1 MNLNDCLDNY
11 EFNNDNIKNYHKIV
25 ELTFFSI
32 GFVSIGGITF
42 YYIRNKLGNLIR
54 AKIVDGIWSLLKLET
69 ITRMSFNK
77 LRNSINNTLIN
88 PFKMF
93 VVNEEVEEPK
103 DVSYYMDGRLVKK
116 LTYLDAIKY
125 QPTEEYNLIIY
136 KIQGNLVNCEG
147 KTFYKIFER
156 HEDINETCEPS
167 QLKFISIEIL
177 IDGLDQKLSLNLG
190 DINVFIQGNK
200 IFTRPFMKWFLME
213 KYGIN
218 LKQDTNYTI
227 YTIDNQ
233 INMDKFE
240 INNNVV
246 EYAVISENG
255 YDKEIINNSL
265 ENIREKI
272 VVNEDEDIT
281 RDVKVE
287 VVAKDENN
295 GGIMSNIIYS
305 WFGYR

>member
-1 MNLNDCLDNY
+1 MSLNDCLDNY
-11 EFNNDNIKNYHKIV
+11 EFSSIKNYHKIV

-32 GFVSIGGITF
+32 GFMSIGGITF

-54 AKIVDGIWSLLKLET
+54 AKMVDGMWSLLKLET
-69 ITRMSFNK
+69 ITRMSFNR
-77 LRNSINNTLIN
+77 LRNSVNKTLIN
-88 PFKMF
+88 PFKMS
-93 VVNEEVEEPK
+93 VVNEEIVEPK
-103 DVSYYMDGRLVKK
+103 DVSYYMNGRLVKK
-116 LTYLDAIKY
+116 LTYLDALKY

-136 KIQGNLVNCEG
+136 KNQSNLAEG

-156 HEDINETCEPS
+156 HEDINDTCDTS
-167 QLKFISIEIL
+167 QLKFISIDIL
-177 IDGLDQKLSLNLG
+177 IDGLEQKITLNLN
-190 DINVFIQGNK
+190 DINVYIQGNK
-200 IFTRPFMKWFLME
+200 LFTRPFMKWFLME

-240 INNNVV
+240 NNNNVI
-246 EYAVISENG
+246 EYAVVSENG

-265 ENIREKI
+265 ENITEKI

-281 RDVKVE
+281 CERDVKVE

-305 WFGYR
+305 WFGYK

>member
-11 EFNNDNIKNYHKIV
+11 EFNNGSIKNYHKIV

-32 GFVSIGGITF
+32 GFVSIGGFTF

-54 AKIVDGIWSLLKLET
+54 AKMVDGMWNLLKLET
-69 ITRMSFNK
+69 ITRMSFNR
-77 LRNSINNTLIN
+77 LRNSINKTLIN
-88 PFKMF
+88 RFS
-93 VVNEEVEEPK
+93 VSNQQVEPK
-103 DVSYYMDGRLVKK
+103 DVSYYMNGRLVKK
-116 LTYLDAIKY
+116 LTYLDALKY

-136 KIQGNLVNCEG
+136 KIQSNLANGEG

-156 HEDINETCEPS
+156 HEDINDTCESS
-167 QLKFISIEIL
+167 QLKFISIDIL
-177 IDGLDQKLSLNLG
+177 IEGLEQKITLNLD
-190 DINVFIQGNK
+190 DINVYTQGNK
-200 IFTRPFMKWFLME
+200 LFTRPFMKWFLME

-218 LKQDTNYTI
+218 LKQDTSYTI

-240 INNNVV
+240 NNNNVI
-246 EYAVISENG
+246 EYAVVSENG

-265 ENIREKI
+265 ENITEKI

-281 RDVKVE
+281 CEKDVKVE

-305 WFGYR
+305 WFGYK

>member
-1 MNLNDCLDNY
+1 MNLNDCLDSY
-11 EFNNDNIKNYHKIV
+11 EFNCGGIKHYHKIV

-42 YYIRNKLGNLIR
+42 YYIRNKIGNLIH
-54 AKIVDGIWSLLKLET
+54 AKMVDGIWNLLKLET

-77 LRNSINNTLIN
+77 LRNSINNKLIT

-93 VVNEEVEEPK
+93 VVSENVEEPK
-103 DVSYYMDGRLVKK
+103 DVSYYVNGRLVKK
-116 LTYLDAIKY
+116 LTYLDALKY

-136 KIQGNLVNCEG
+136 KIQSNLVNGEC

-156 HEDINETCEPS
+156 HEDINDTCEPS
-167 QLKFISIEIL
+167 QLKFISIDIL
-177 IDGLDQKLSLNLG
+177 IDGLEQKLSLNLG
-190 DINVFIQGNK
+190 DINVYIQGNK
-200 IFTRPFMKWFLME
+200 LFTRPFMKWFLME

-218 LKQDTNYTI
+218 LNKDTKYTI

-233 INMDKFE
+233 ITMDKFE
-240 INNNVV
+240 NNNNVV

-281 RDVKVE
+281 SDVKVE